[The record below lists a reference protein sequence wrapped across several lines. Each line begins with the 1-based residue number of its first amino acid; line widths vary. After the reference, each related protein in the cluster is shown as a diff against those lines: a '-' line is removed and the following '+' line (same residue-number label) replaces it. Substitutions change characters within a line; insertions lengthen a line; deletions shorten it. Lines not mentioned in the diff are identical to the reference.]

1 MPDEGNFESF
11 GISARVNRIPAGS
24 NEIDPTYTFEPAA
37 TLNPQNAF
45 LPYYDHFTIL
55 ESGRAVAVVYNEV
68 PQEAIDLVTSA
79 GGLANLTPQQL
90 QQLAQIVFTT
100 DGTGAWCELDLEAM
114 DENAYYRLDAS
125 SSNASRAFGVTGFD
139 ASSVYNIGNNN

>member
-1 MPDEGNFESF
+1 
-11 GISARVNRIPAGS
+11 
-24 NEIDPTYTFEPAA
+24 
-37 TLNPQNAF
+37 
-45 LPYYDHFTIL
+45 
-55 ESGRAVAVVYNEV
+55 V

-114 DENAYYRLDAS
+114 TVTPINGIPALSPFAVGSGGVEIFEYEGEAYIPVINSDENAYYRLDAS